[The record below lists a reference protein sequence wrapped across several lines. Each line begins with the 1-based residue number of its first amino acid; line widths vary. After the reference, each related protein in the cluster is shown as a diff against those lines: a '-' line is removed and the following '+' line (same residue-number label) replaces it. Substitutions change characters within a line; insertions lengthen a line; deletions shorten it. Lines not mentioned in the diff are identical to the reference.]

1 MRSGSRGG
9 GRDRGPKQPTEFDER
24 ILQIRRVSKKTKG
37 GNTIGFTALA
47 VIGDKNGRVGVGY
60 GKAPNVADAISKAIT
75 AAKKAIVTIKIS
87 GNTIAHNVTSKF
99 KSAKV
104 FLKPAP
110 KGTGIIAGGSIR
122 TVVELAGIKDIS
134 AKMIGASNKMCN
146 IKCTLE
152 ALKKLKG

>member
-1 MRSGSRGG
+1 MRSGG
-9 GRDRGPKQPTEFDER
+9 GRDRGPKQPTEFEER
-24 ILQIRRVSKKTKG
+24 VLQIRRVSKKTKG

-47 VIGDKNGRVGVGY
+47 VIGDKHGRVGVGY
-60 GKAPNVADAISKAIT
+60 GKAPNVADAIAKGVT
-75 AAKKAIVTIKIS
+75 MAKKDMVTIKIT
-87 GNTIAHNVTSKF
+87 GNTIAHSVISKF
-99 KSAKV
+99 GSAKV

-110 KGTGIIAGGSIR
+110 AGTGIIAGGSIR

>member
-1 MRSGSRGG
+1 MRNNP
-9 GRDRGPKQPTEFDER
+9 RDRGPKQPSEFDER
-24 ILQIRRVSKKTKG
+24 VLQIRRVSKKTKG

-75 AAKKAIVTIKIS
+75 TAKKEVVTVKIS
-87 GNTIAHNVTSKF
+87 GNTIAHNITAKF
-99 KSAKV
+99 GAAKV

-134 AKMIGASNKMCN
+134 AKMIGSSNKMCN

-152 ALKKLKG
+152 ALKNIKG

>member
-1 MRSGSRGG
+1 MMRNN
-9 GRDRGPKQPTEFDER
+9 RDRGPKQPTEFNER
-24 ILQIRRVSKKTKG
+24 VLQIRRVSKKTKG

-60 GKAPNVADAISKAIT
+60 GKAPNVADAIAKAIT
-75 AAKKAIVTIKIS
+75 TAKKEIVRIKIS
-87 GNTIAHNVTSKF
+87 GNTIAHSVLSKF
-99 KSAKV
+99 GSAKV

-134 AKMIGASNKMCN
+134 AKMIGSSNKMSN

>member
-1 MRSGSRGG
+1 MKSFGK
-9 GRDRGPKQPTEFDER
+9 GREQKINSEFDER
-24 ILQIRRVSKKTKG
+24 VLQIRRVSKKTRG

-47 VIGDKNGRVGVGY
+47 VVGDKNGRVGVGY
-60 GKAPNVADAISKAIT
+60 GKAPNVADAITKAVSI
-75 AAKKAIVTIKIS
+75 AKKDIMHVKITGS
-87 GNTIAHNVTSKF
+87 TIAHSVTAKF
-99 KSAKV
+99 GSAKV

-110 KGTGIIAGGSIR
+110 KGTGVIAGGSIR
-122 TVVELAGIKDIS
+122 AVVELAGIKDIS

>member
-1 MRSGSRGG
+1 MMRNN
-9 GRDRGPKQPTEFDER
+9 RDRGPKQPTEFNER
-24 ILQIRRVSKKTKG
+24 VLQIRRVSKKTKG

-60 GKAPNVADAISKAIT
+60 GKAPNVADAIAKAIT
-75 AAKKAIVTIKIS
+75 TAKKEIVRIKIS
-87 GNTIAHNVTSKF
+87 GNTIAHSVLSKF
-99 KSAKV
+99 GSAKV

-110 KGTGIIAGGSIR
+110 TGTGIIAGGSIR

-134 AKMIGASNKMCN
+134 AKMIGSSNKMSN